1 METFS
6 SWIVTVQLAYL
17 KLYSGKKRNIL
28 YIIYMKVL
36 VKSIIY
42 IAPVLYSLISSFKKK
57 YVKLL
62 VLFMTTIILLQTTN
76 QKIYM
81 KAFSQNACNSFTT
94 LVLYKIFLVRKCL
107 VGCFEGKKKN
117 P

>member
-57 YVKLL
+57 LCEITGAIYDYHNP
-62 VLFMTTIILLQTTN
+62 IANN
-76 QKIYM
+76 QSKDLYE
-81 KAFSQNACNSFTT
+81 SF
-94 LVLYKIFLVRKCL
+94 
-107 VGCFEGKKKN
+107 
-117 P
+117 